1 MSENTTVHLAL
12 SEAARALETI
22 TTALATLRDEAA
34 AHEPL
39 AGVLDRL
46 AHTVVAAVPEADAV
60 SVTHLEVSG
69 PRTIAL
75 TDESVAAIDD
85 RQYEAGRGPCLQAAT
100 SGRPVRAVVGEYAE
114 LWPEFTAAAR
124 EAGVRAY
131 LSVPLLLATPGEG
144 PGELVG
150 SFNIYARSE
159 AAFDPF
165 DETLM
170 ELFST
175 AASAAIGNA
184 RRWLRAHTQV
194 EQLTEALTTRADID
208 QAKGALMVVHRITAD
223 EAFARLTD
231 VSQRTNTKLYDVAR
245 SLMAQWIE
253 HGVPADDTSGR
264 QGRSGRRASRIG

>member
-12 SEAARALETI
+12 SEATRALETV

-39 AGVLDRL
+39 TGVLDRL

-60 SVTHLEVSG
+60 TVTHLEVSG
-69 PRTIAL
+69 PRTVAL

-85 RQYEAGRGPCLQAAT
+85 HQYEAGRGPCLQAAT
-100 SGRPVRAVVGEYAE
+100 SGQPVRAVVGEYAE
-114 LWPEFTAAAR
+114 LWPEFTAAAK

-144 PGELVG
+144 PGELAG
-150 SFNIYARSE
+150 SFNIYARSA

-175 AASAAIGNA
+175 AASAAISNA
-184 RRWLRAHTQV
+184 RRWHRARTQV
-194 EQLTEALTTRADID
+194 EQLTEALTTRAEID
-208 QAKGALMVVHRITAD
+208 QAKGVLMAVHRITAD

-231 VSQRTNTKLYDVAR
+231 TSQRTNTKLHELAR
-245 SLMAQWIE
+245 NLMAQSIE
-253 HGVPADDTSGR
+253 RGVPTGN
-264 QGRSGRRASRIG
+264 GRREPGQT